1 MRDSAI
7 APGPRYPYIIYMQR
21 IPEYPESA
29 KIVRDFKGEL
39 YPLLNRLPE
48 GISEFTFTGLYLF
61 RNTYG
66 YQLSWMPGK
75 KLLIRGEKNGRSFYS
90 MPMGFPDDRNMRE
103 RLLDEVDYVKNLGE
117 SHADDARVWLESI
130 GYNVCED
137 RDNFDYLYLR
147 EDLATLR
154 GKKYHKKR
162 NQVNAFINNYSYE
175 ERPLCSSNIDDAFS
189 VLETW
194 REGREDDGDYDA
206 SREAL
211 ELKDFLGLDGY
222 MVYVDGK
229 PAAYT
234 MGEGIA
240 NNSTYVIH
248 IEKAAGQ
255 YRGIYQ
261 FINQAYASVLHKSF
275 QYINREQDLGDEGL
289 RQAKMTYRP
298 AGFIKKYRVCT
309 MGSVAMPFHTLTT
322 GEAHRYAG
330 SPR

>member
-1 MRDSAI
+1 M
-7 APGPRYPYIIYMQR
+7 
-21 IPEYPESA
+21 
-29 KIVRDFKGEL
+29 
-39 YPLLNRLPE
+39 YPLLNKLPG

-61 RNTYG
+61 RNTYK
-66 YQLSWMPGK
+66 YELSWLPGK
-75 KLLIRGEKNGRSFYS
+75 KLLIKGEKEGKSFYS
-90 MPMGFPDDRNMRE
+90 LPMGFPEDKQLRE
-103 RLLDEVDYVKNLGE
+103 TLLHEVNYIKNLTE
-117 SHADDARVWLESI
+117 NHADDARVWLESI

-175 ERPLCSSNIDDAFS
+175 ERPLCSDNIADAFS
-189 VLETW
+189 VLDEW
-194 REGREDDGDYDA
+194 RRLREDDGDYEA
-206 SREAL
+206 SKEAL
-211 ELKDFLGLDGY
+211 EQKDFLSLDGY
-222 MVYVDGK
+222 IVYVDGK

-240 NNSTYVIH
+240 NGSTYVIH
-248 IEKAAGQ
+248 VEKAIGH

-261 FINQAYASVLHKSF
+261 FINQAYASVLHKKY
-275 QYINREQDLGDEGL
+275 QYINREQDLGDAGL

-309 MGSVAMPFHTLTT
+309 IGSVEVPFHTVNA
-322 GEAHRYAG
+322 GEVREYAG
-330 SPR
+330 NPR

>member
-1 MRDSAI
+1 
-7 APGPRYPYIIYMQR
+7 MQQ
-21 IPEYPESA
+21 IPEYPEFS
-29 KIVRDFKGEL
+29 KIERDFKSEL
-39 YPLLNRLPE
+39 HPLLNRLPD
-48 GISEFTFTGLYLF
+48 GISEYTFTGLYLF
-61 RNTYG
+61 RNTYA
-66 YQLSWMPGK
+66 YELSWLPER
-75 KLLIRGEKNGRSFYS
+75 KLLIRGVKDGKSFYS
-90 MPMGFPDDRNMRE
+90 MPMGFPGDRNLRE
-103 RLLDEVDYVKNLGE
+103 QLLGEVNFIKNLSE
-117 SHADDARVWLESI
+117 TNADDIRIWLESI

-147 EDLATLR
+147 EDLATLQ

-175 ERPLCSSNIDDAFS
+175 ERPLCADNIDDAFQ

-194 REGREDDGDYDA
+194 RSGRDDDGDYAA
-206 SREAL
+206 SKEAL
-211 ELKDFLGLDGY
+211 ELKDFLELNGY

-248 IEKAAGQ
+248 VEKAIGH

-261 FINQAYASVLHKSF
+261 FINQAYAQVLHKRYH
-275 QYINREQDLGDEGL
+275 YINREQDLGDAGL

-309 MGSVAMPFHTLTT
+309 MGSVEMPFHTLTV
-322 GEAHRYAG
+322 GEAHQYAG
-330 SPR
+330 SPG